1 MPNAF
6 QVESGQLRN
15 AAESVEGCSRQ
26 LESGRKSGAAGGV
39 SAGMAGFAVA
49 GACESASEVSG
60 AAFAGV
66 ARSWR
71 AWSDAAAGGAT
82 GYEQVDASNESV
94 LRAAGSDLVV

>member
-39 SAGMAGFAVA
+39 SAGMAGFAVV
-49 GACESASEVSG
+49 GACESAGTASG
-60 AAFAGV
+60 AAFSAV
-66 ARSWR
+66 AKSWQ
-71 AWSDAAAGGAT
+71 AWSAAAAEGAAR
-82 GYEQVDASNESV
+82 YEQVDASNEAV
-94 LRAAGSDLVV
+94 IVGAGSDVVS